1 MVNPI
6 FNNMVGAFARA
17 GEKLTRVALD
27 ANPETASGDL
37 ASSIIDAKQ
46 ATAVAEASA
55 AAFKTQSKMEKD
67 FLDIIA

>member
-6 FNNMVGAFARA
+6 FNNMIGAMQRA
-17 GEKLTRVALD
+17 GEKLTRVAMD

-46 ATAVAEASA
+46 ATIVAEASA
-55 AAFKTQSKMEKD
+55 AAFKSQSKLEKD
-67 FLDIIA
+67 VLDIIA